1 MFGYN
6 INIENRK
13 VFIIES
19 LHNIVN
25 EKVVK

>member
-13 VFIIES
+13 VFIIER

>member
-13 VFIIES
+13 VFIIER

-25 EKVVK
+25 EKVIK